1 MDISLVDVLQTFIS
15 TATIFVAIYL
25 GIMILSGSQEGMFK
39 KEKIFNYIVIFSLIC
54 FVLFRGN

>member
-39 KEKIFNYIVIFSLIC
+39 KEKAFNYIVIFSLIC